1 MAAGSTYT
9 PIASYTVTGSA
20 ASVISFTSFAGYTD
34 LRIIV
39 SGAGDTSGYMALKL
53 NNDGS
58 SLYSRTSLTGN
69 GTSAGSGS
77 ATGNPAL
84 YVDTSIYNSSMGSCT
99 ILDLFNYAN
108 TTTYKTAI
116 ERAVASSGTALT
128 TTISWVFLY
137 RSTNAITSLYFN
149 GSGGASLQVGLT
161 ISLYGI
167 LAA

>member
-1 MAAGSTYT
+1 MAGVTYT

-58 SLYSRTSLTGN
+58 MLYSRTSLTGN
-69 GTSAGSGS
+69 GASAVSGA

-84 YVDTSIYNSSMGSCT
+84 YVDTSTYNSSIGSCT
-99 ILDLFNYAN
+99 TLDLFNYAN
-108 TTTYKTAI
+108 TTTFKTAI
-116 ERAVASSGTALT
+116 ERAVATSGTALT
-128 TTISWVFLY
+128 TTITWVFLY
-137 RSTNAITSLYFN
+137 RSTSAITSLYFN
-149 GSGGASLQVGLT
+149 GSSGASLQVGLT

-167 LAA
+167 AAA